1 MSWKVKSRAAYQ
13 GAEVD
18 TEGFLIGRGARNNSA
33 VEDTLDNKMHVPAG
47 LSQPDQ
53 GLGMAGNPY
62 SIADSLEEV
71 LTNVLEELRGK
82 LEKWASQGALT
93 SGCPCQWR
101 HLECGWRVWRKTEVT
116 GGQGG
121 HVHDYILFLAFVNTF
136 LLGVLFR
143 GLTA

>member
-1 MSWKVKSRAAYQ
+1 MEWIVSSHTKARWSGVLEREKPRAAYQ

-18 TEGFLIGRGARNNSA
+18 AEAFHSVRAARNNFA

-62 SIADSLEEV
+62 SVADSLEEV

-82 LEKWASQGALT
+82 LEKWASEGALT
-93 SGCPCQWR
+93 SGCPACQWR
-101 HLECGWRVWRKTEVT
+101 HLEGGWREF
-116 GGQGG
+116 GGRQK
-121 HVHDYILFLAFVNTF
+121 
-136 LLGVLFR
+136 
-143 GLTA
+143 